1 MSTGEVTL
9 KAGKFSTSKG
19 WATLYKKQNK
29 EQSQCSTKSIHHL
42 LLHRS
47 QIDTT
52 SSSAWDS
59 QHHAAYEV
67 CVVIVIGHDSGK
79 PSETALPFSVLRKLF
94 QIVFELKGIDGE
106 EVGLV
111 EHDLQGV
118 LVWVDYTSVVCK
130 MVQDALGHSATCQ
143 SLLNLP
149 KSKQQVLTLASYAY
163 KLLHSS
169 FEGNSWL
176 INLSFSIVR
185 VQKGKTHF
193 CLSKNKQI
201 LIRPSLGL
209 SWICGRGIEICS

>member
-130 MVQDALGHSATCQ
+130 MVQYALGHSATCQ

-163 KLLHSS
+163 KLLHNS

-201 LIRPSLGL
+201 LIRPNLGL
-209 SWICGRGIEICS
+209 S